1 MQVHGR
7 TSAGIID
14 ATIDGVRMLV
24 PDDMTNGHR
33 QMIAEWEAAG
43 NTIPTFE
50 PPLPTSAD
58 LNAERDR
65 RIAAGFVY
73 GGNVFDFDDRAK
85 ANISGAAQL
94 AFMAIVAGAQPGD
107 LFWNGGL
114 SPFTWI
120 AADNSLAT
128 MDAHTVVEF
137 GRTAAQHEQSH
148 IFAARALK
156 DMEPIPLDYTEDSY
170 WP

>member
-1 MQVHGR
+1 MKIFVDGEERDATPEEEAEILAAQA
-7 TSAGIID
+7 AGIR
-14 ATIDGVRMLV
+14 TL
-24 PDDMTNGHR
+24 N
-33 QMIAEWEAAG
+33 
-43 NTIPTFE
+43 
-50 PPLPTSAD
+50 SAD

-73 GGNVFDFDDRAK
+73 GGNLFDFDDRAK

-94 AFMAIVAGAQPGD
+94 AFMAIVAGAQPED

-120 AADNSLAT
+120 AADNSLVT
-128 MDAHTVVEF
+128 MDAQTVVEF

-156 DMEPIPLDYTEDSY
+156 DMEPIPLDYMDDSY

>member
-1 MQVHGR
+1 MEIHGY
-7 TSAGIID
+7 TQTGSIE
-14 ATIDGVRMLV
+14 ATIDGVRMSV
-24 PDDMTNGHR
+24 PDDMSNRHR
-33 QMIAEWEAAG
+33 QMIADWEVAG
-43 NTIPTFE
+43 NTVPAYVAA
-50 PPLPTSAD
+50 LPTSAD

-73 GGNVFDFDDRAK
+73 GGNLFDFNDRAK

-94 AFMAIVAGAQPGD
+94 AFIAIVAGVQPGD

-120 AADNSLAT
+120 AADNSLVT
-128 MDAHTVVEF
+128 MDAQTVIQF
-137 GRTAAQHEQSH
+137 GRTAAEHEQAH

-156 DMEPIPLDYTEDSY
+156 DMEPIPVDYTEDRY